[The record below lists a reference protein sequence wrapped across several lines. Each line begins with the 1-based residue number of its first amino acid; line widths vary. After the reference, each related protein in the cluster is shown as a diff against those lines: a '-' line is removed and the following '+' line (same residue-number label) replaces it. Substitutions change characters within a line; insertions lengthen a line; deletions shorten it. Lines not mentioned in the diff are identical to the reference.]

1 MALSRRLYYETSKI
15 LKLKHDNIN
24 GLSLRPIISFI
35 GIYNYNLAKF
45 LSSLLEPVISATHCA
60 KDSFSYCEKIIK
72 ARASNKFLV
81 SYVGSLFTSI
91 LLTETMD
98 IVVDLLFEENPALKS
113 PRQI

>member
-1 MALSRRLYYETSKI
+1 MALSRHLYYGTSKI

-24 GLSLRPIISFI
+24 GLPLRPIMLFI

-45 LSSLLEPVISATHCA
+45 LSSLLEPVISATQCT
-60 KDSFSYCEKIIK
+60 KDSFSYCEKIKK

-81 SYVGSLFTSI
+81 SYVCSLFTSF
-91 LLTETMD
+91 LLTETID
-98 IVVDLLFEENPALKS
+98 IVVDLLFEKNPAVKY